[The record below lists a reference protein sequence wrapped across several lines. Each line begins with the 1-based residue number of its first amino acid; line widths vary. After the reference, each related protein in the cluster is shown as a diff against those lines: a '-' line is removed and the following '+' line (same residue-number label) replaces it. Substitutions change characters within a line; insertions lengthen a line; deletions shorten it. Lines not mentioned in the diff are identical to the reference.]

1 VCASLTGSD
10 ATACSRPPS
19 YAFSVHWGATQCHTV
34 ADGGPWQQS
43 LSMVAILAAA
53 PTALRGEMLTPS
65 DLRNLIAVGNEGTT
79 IVFEGGAQRSYFS
92 ARLKNTA
99 RKSQELG
106 LSFMQQHVQP
116 DTITEGVFVS
126 SIENKGKVRL
136 ISGFAGIAAD
146 RETGSGILV
155 LLQTFQT
162 DKSLGAFQS
171 KDRLFAVMMVDE
183 VGPTFQCKRSEWIK
197 MSAAKT
203 GPKFKSGP
211 CEFVVGNVVAANSV
225 GK

>member
-1 VCASLTGSD
+1 MPHGRQRRAMASAL
-10 ATACSRPPS
+10 
-19 YAFSVHWGATQCHTV
+19 
-34 ADGGPWQQS
+34 
-43 LSMVAILAAA
+43 LMMAILVGSS
-53 PTALRGEMLTPS
+53 ALRAEMLTPT

-79 IVFEGGAQRSYFS
+79 IVFEGGAQRTYFS
-92 ARLKNTA
+92 VRLKNVA
-99 RKSQELG
+99 RRSQELG
-106 LSFMQQHVQP
+106 LRFMQQHVQP

-126 SIENKGKVRL
+126 SIENGGKVRL

-162 DKSLGAFQS
+162 DKSLSAFQAQ
-171 KDRLFAVMMVDE
+171 DRLFAVMMVDE
-183 VGPTFQCKRSEWIK
+183 TGATLQCKRSEWMK
-197 MSAAKT
+197 MSTAKA

-211 CEFVVGNVVAANSV
+211 CEFVVGNVVAANS